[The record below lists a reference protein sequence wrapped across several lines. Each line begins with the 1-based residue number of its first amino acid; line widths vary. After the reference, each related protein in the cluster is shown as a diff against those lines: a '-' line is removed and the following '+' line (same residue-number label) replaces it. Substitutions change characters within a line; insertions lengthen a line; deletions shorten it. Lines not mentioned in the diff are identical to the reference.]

1 MVSVHVEIDQ
11 SSTYAMVETF
21 EGEILNAERFAA
33 NEIEHA
39 IRYDIFR
46 GLVYKLG
53 ARAGEGFPHVYR
65 DHLANFMVRN
75 VPINIDF
82 EGEGVL
88 IVEFDLDNLG
98 DYAEL
103 EAGAHHQALLAID
116 RDALPTTSKG
126 GLKYNIHPPRVTLPY
141 SGEELENGPEKR
153 QDFWEQVIVN
163 RDLDYTMGLMKGR
176 SEWTIGEL
184 LNGDIPTFEEV
195 AAARVFEA
203 WVPMGVAPEWLWLE
217 NGFTESEPR
226 IYPVDFVY
234 TLENAA
240 LCVASAIYE
249 GVLLGLV
256 EVAEAAG
263 GAIGVGSRG
272 RPFQRASGQFVPYRQ
287 AIDFAI
293 PDISHCLG
301 AL

>member
-46 GLVYKLG
+46 GLVHRLG
-53 ARAGEGFPHVYR
+53 ARAGEGFPPVYR

-82 EGEGVL
+82 EGEGIL

-98 DYAEL
+98 DYTDL
-103 EAGAHHQALLAID
+103 EAGAHHKALIYEEPGA
-116 RDALPTTSKG
+116 TYGFTGKG
-126 GLKYNIHPPRVTLPY
+126 KAKYNPHPAQVDLPY
-141 SGEELENGPEKR
+141 AGQDLMNDAGRR
-153 QDFWEQVIVN
+153 QEFWEQAIVGQEGFITN
-163 RDLDYTMGLMKGR
+163 FRRGGGFLEIHDA
-176 SEWTIGEL
+176 
-184 LNGDIPTFEEV
+184 PTFEDV

-226 IYPVDFVY
+226 IYPVDFIY
-234 TLENAA
+234 TLESAA
-240 LCVASAIYE
+240 LCVSTSIYE
-249 GVLLGLV
+249 GVLLGLI

-293 PDISHCLG
+293 PDVSHCLG
-301 AL
+301 DI